1 MLLGQYHFH
10 ESEYEEAL
18 ENTTHGLM
26 LFEKY
31 LYHPQSTF
39 NGFQM
44 IGRIYYEMAEYEKAI
59 ENFEK
64 VFFHIEA
71 CL

>member
-1 MLLGQYHFH
+1 
-10 ESEYEEAL
+10 
-18 ENTTHGLM
+18 M

-44 IGRIYYEMAEYEKAI
+44 IGRIHYAMAEYEKAI